1 MTCAQIIPL
10 HLTAPVAVV
19 VAVVVVAAAA
29 AAAAQGPAVVA
40 AAAPVEGYQH
50 RLLRQGQTQ
59 HKRQVLESFAKQI
72 S

>member
-19 VAVVVVAAAA
+19 VAVVVVVVV

>member
-19 VAVVVVAAAA
+19 VVVVVVAAA